1 VRGPFHWGG
10 TQETGIGAAAVARHN
25 EPVTGRAGTVEKSMN
40 QISSEQ
46 WARMGR
52 DSFDAR
58 LIAIIRRNH
67 PDQAATMDFTTLV
80 DAFHRQAAKASH
92 YGLTDEH
99 SAATYVYTAWLMGEE
114 FDTRIPAVAQILAD
128 RRMKAAEKAQALGNF
143 SRLVFRTLSGGAANE
158 APRSAA

>member
-1 VRGPFHWGG
+1 
-10 TQETGIGAAAVARHN
+10 
-25 EPVTGRAGTVEKSMN
+25 MN

-46 WARMGR
+46 WSQMGR

-67 PDQAATMDFTTLV
+67 PDQAAKMDFASLV
-80 DAFHRQAAKASH
+80 HAFHRQAAKAQR

-128 RRMKAAEKAQALGNF
+128 RRMRAADKAKALGNF
-143 SRLVFRTLSGGAANE
+143 SKLVFRTLSG
-158 APRSAA
+158 APAHDASRSAA